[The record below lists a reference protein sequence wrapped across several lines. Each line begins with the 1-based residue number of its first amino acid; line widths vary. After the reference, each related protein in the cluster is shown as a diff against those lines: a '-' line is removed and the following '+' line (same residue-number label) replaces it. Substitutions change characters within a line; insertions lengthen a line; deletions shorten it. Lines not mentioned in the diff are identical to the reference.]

1 MKFSALAA
9 AICFILCG
17 VSGCGGIRT
26 AEEASQTV
34 VPYAPV
40 NEENVSADECRI
52 ELGDSINVNGQGAW
66 YEDNDIVIS
75 KGGIY
80 SISGS
85 YDKGSIVVTAED
97 PVKLNFI
104 GAEITNSGDY
114 AIISSSKRLVLASDG
129 ETSITGEGGDYKNA
143 VFSSGQL
150 LIAGTGTMRFY
161 GGVFSVGGIE
171 FGRNINTVCD
181 IITSENGQMIPG
193 TLTVWG

>member
-1 MKFSALAA
+1 MKFTALAA
-9 AICFILCG
+9 VICFLICA
-17 VSGCGGIRT
+17 VSGCDGIRT

-34 VPYAPV
+34 VPYSPV
-40 NEENVSADECRI
+40 NEENVSAGECRI
-52 ELGDSINVNGQGAW
+52 ELGDAINVNGQGAW
-66 YEDNDIVIS
+66 YDDNDIVIS

-97 PVKLNFI
+97 PVKLYFI
-104 GAEITNSGDY
+104 GAEITNSSDY
-114 AIISSSKRLVLASDG
+114 AIISSSSRLVLESDG
-129 ETSITGEGGDYKNA
+129 ESSITGTGGDYGNA
-143 VFSSGQL
+143 VFSTGKL
-150 LIAGTGTMRFY
+150 LISGTGTMRFY

-171 FGRNINTVCD
+171 FGRNLSTVCD